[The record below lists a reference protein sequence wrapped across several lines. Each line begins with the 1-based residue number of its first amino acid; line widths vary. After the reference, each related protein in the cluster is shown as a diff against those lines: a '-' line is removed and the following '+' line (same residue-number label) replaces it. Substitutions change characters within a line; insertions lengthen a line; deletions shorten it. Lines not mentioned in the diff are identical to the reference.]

1 MDWKKLKN
9 RPSKFKEEV
18 SKELDKLFYRY
29 LLLRCLGNE
38 NAAIWHLSE
47 HNRKIGFFE
56 QGDKSKKEVLK
67 EIMSE
72 MLYFGAFIE
81 RNGLLEEDKSK
92 SENKP
97 KSKEMFG

>member
-1 MDWKKLKN
+1 MDWKKLKI

-38 NAAIWHLSE
+38 NSAIWHLSE
-47 HNRKIGFFE
+47 HNRKIGSFD

-72 MLYFGAFIE
+72 MLFF
-81 RNGLLEEDKSK
+81 
-92 SENKP
+92 
-97 KSKEMFG
+97 